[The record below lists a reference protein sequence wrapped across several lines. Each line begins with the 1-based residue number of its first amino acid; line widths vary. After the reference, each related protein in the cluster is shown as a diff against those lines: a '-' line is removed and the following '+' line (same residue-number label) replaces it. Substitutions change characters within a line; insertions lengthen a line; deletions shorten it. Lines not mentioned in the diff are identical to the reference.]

1 MEKSITFALWPFACF
16 DQMNFAW
23 YEKLAKIQQ
32 MVCEVWTMI
41 LKNEVK
47 ETSSKLSLV
56 HVVWN
61 QAHGW
66 FLFLQQQ
73 PRGVFLHQGGKVK
86 NNIRRNN
93 DLDHS
98 STMRFLCQSVPF
110 LSPIRTNIG
119 DFADPREGGRRHCDK
134 RKDLR
139 CIFKHIS
146 LTFKDRKDLRLVLKH
161 AHFFLFFM
169 SYLKIR

>member
-1 MEKSITFALWPFACF
+1 MEKSTNIPLWTICLFWPIIFKEST
-16 DQMNFAW
+16 MNFAG
-23 YEKLAKIQQ
+23 YEKVASSYSDLPFAIYTSLCERWFKKI
-32 MVCEVWTMI
+32 
-41 LKNEVK
+41 EVK
-47 ETSSKLSLV
+47 ETSNKLSLV

-110 LSPIRTNIG
+110 LSPIRTYIG

-134 RKDLR
+134 RKGLR
-139 CIFKHIS
+139 CIFKQI
-146 LTFKDRKDLRLVLKH
+146 FR
-161 AHFFLFFM
+161 
-169 SYLKIR
+169 